1 MFENELLGAIGK
13 SNLTFIKR
21 YMYAFIVECEH
32 FYNMYP
38 ELGKLVKSN
47 GGQAYRLIKKVTPV
61 EDDNLAA

>member
-1 MFENELLGAIGK
+1 
-13 SNLTFIKR
+13 
-21 YMYAFIVECEH
+21 MYAFIVECEH